1 MAQLT
6 KAHEARKGGLR
17 WDSMGSPEKVP
28 SSPAPQTRNL
38 YHRETGLS
46 NVSFDPN
53 KVDKAERE
61 ADLCL

>member
-1 MAQLT
+1 M
-6 KAHEARKGGLR
+6 

-38 YHRETGLS
+38 YHRETGLGS
-46 NVSFDPN
+46 VSFDPN
-53 KVDKAERE
+53 RMDKAQRE